1 MIASCVRCQAVIV
14 VAERIADAE
23 MHSIVG
29 HLRGCV
35 REVFRGNDR
44 PAFDELFRLIRV
56 NIGPPVPIKSRW
68 PGGEGWET

>member
-14 VAERIADAE
+14 VTERIADAE

-29 HLRGCV
+29 HCPPV
-35 REVFRGNDR
+35 
-44 PAFDELFRLIRV
+44 DELFRLIRV
-56 NIGPPVPIKSRW
+56 NSGPPLPIKSRR